1 MWHWQQAVLP
11 AAQRCDE
18 RAISQDSGEH
28 LLSCL
33 PNTLIS
39 IKMGGTSEG
48 ANLTT
53 FSSPELALPA
63 I

>member
-1 MWHWQQAVLP
+1 MWHRQQAVLP

-18 RAISQDSGEH
+18 GAISQDSGEY
-28 LLSCL
+28 LLSSL

-39 IKMGGTSEG
+39 IKMGGTSKG

-53 FSSPELALPA
+53 FISSELALPA